1 MFVIK
6 HSIYLLREPI
16 DCFGVQ
22 VNLSLICSS
31 LVFLCSS
38 NVIVVTN
45 SSHADDTCIRDHNT
59 SVYYYSSVNCNH
71 LQRRVPLPNAND
83 LNHLHSVKTSNV
95 AVEILKKSSVAFI

>member
-31 LVFLCSS
+31 PIFPCSS
-38 NVIVVTN
+38 NVIVTI
-45 SSHADDTCIRDHNT
+45 STQADDTCIRDHNNIHFKFT
-59 SVYYYSSVNCNH
+59 EESASTRS
-71 LQRRVPLPNAND
+71 ND
-83 LNHLHSVKTSNV
+83 LNHLHPVKT
-95 AVEILKKSSVAFI
+95 KCC